1 MIRKCAHICVLMRVC
16 VGGSVGAH
24 TFASMLWARAV
35 ILFETYQ
42 RGEQND
48 SVKLRENDT

>member
-1 MIRKCAHICVLMRVC
+1 MLMRVC
-16 VGGSVGAH
+16 GGGVGAH

-35 ILFETYQ
+35 ILFEAYQ